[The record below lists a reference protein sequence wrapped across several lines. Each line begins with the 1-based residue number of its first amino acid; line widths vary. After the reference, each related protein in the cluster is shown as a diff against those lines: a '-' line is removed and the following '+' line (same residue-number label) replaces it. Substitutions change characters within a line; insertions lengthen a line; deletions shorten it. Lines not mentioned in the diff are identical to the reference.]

1 MTAAGTQADSGLAAT
16 ERRMRSL
23 GADALL
29 STLVYNHCTTA
40 TVCLVLHPSMA
51 RARAGRGNDRGRG
64 QRSVGFVLSFFF
76 FVLEGNLVRSVKNLK
91 MCV

>member
-51 RARAGRGNDRGRG
+51 RGLAGGMTEAEGSAA
-64 QRSVGFVLSFFF
+64 SVS
-76 FVLEGNLVRSVKNLK
+76 
-91 MCV
+91 C